1 MIERIEWW
9 PSGWNGTRGHET
21 GNRPAYS
28 IRLRRE
34 LPPATVSQSSA
45 VVVAVVVHRKRK
57 ERSDDDY
64 GLRWESLN
72 RHPLS
77 SPAIVHRKRKERSDD
92 PPSPK
97 RFRLRLRASA
107 FAQAL
112 PPSPQGFGGQDGG
125 QDGVARDYA
134 RPAFALRATAWRA
147 ITDDDYHRGRSPPVS
162 PQGVRRACRR
172 AVCPTPDTFFPT
184 RLWRRQE
191 SPFSKPAILHA

>member
-107 FAQAL
+107 DKTADKTAWHAITRDQ
-112 PPSPQGFGGQDGG
+112 PSPCGLRPGARLRMTITTEGEARPCPPKGFEGHAA
-125 QDGVARDYA
+125 VPYA
-134 RPAFALRATAWRA
+134 RP
-147 ITDDDYHRGRSPPVS
+147 
-162 PQGVRRACRR
+162 
-172 AVCPTPDTFFPT
+172 PT
-184 RLWRRQE
+184 RSSRHACGDARNLH
-191 SPFSKPAILHA
+191 SPNRPFFTLEPLAAPRVHSRA